1 MDRLNII
8 LDSDVSNEADDLFAI
23 IYLLKSNI
31 FNVKAITIAP
41 FKHSKWNGTV
51 AESVDASYK
60 EACKLYDYLG
70 IHDYSNILKGSRDY
84 FKNGY
89 IEETDAIKK
98 MYEIIK
104 ESDKTYIL
112 AIGCL
117 TNVAVL
123 LNNHPEVINKIE
135 VIWLGSNFLFGDN
148 QDFNFKQDVD
158 AVRYVFSSKIKLTVI
173 PCSPITSNL
182 LMSIYELKYELKSGN
197 ELNDYLID
205 RFYDRP
211 WGPHRRWPLWDISAV
226 AYMIN
231 KSWFKTMD
239 VYAPEIGND
248 NKFIFVRSDHK
259 ITFVRDLKANLI
271 LDNMFEVL
279 NGDETK

>member
-104 ESDKTYIL
+104 ECDKTYIL

-182 LMSIYELKYELKSGN
+182 LMSIYELKYKLKSGN

-279 NGDETK
+279 NGDEIK

>member
-70 IHDYSNILKGSRDY
+70 IHDYSNILKGSKDY

-104 ESDKTYIL
+104 ECDKTYIL

-117 TNVAVL
+117 TNIAVL

-211 WGPHRRWPLWDISAV
+211 WGPHRRWPLWDISVV

-279 NGDETK
+279 NGDEIK

>member
-279 NGDETK
+279 NGDEIK

>member
-70 IHDYSNILKGSRDY
+70 IYDYSNILKGSRDY

-104 ESDKTYIL
+104 ECDKTYIL

-279 NGDETK
+279 NGDEIK

>member
-70 IHDYSNILKGSRDY
+70 IHDYSNILKGSKDY

-104 ESDKTYIL
+104 ECDKTYIL

-182 LMSIYELKYELKSGN
+182 LMSIYELNMNLKVEMN
-197 ELNDYLID
+197 
-205 RFYDRP
+205 
-211 WGPHRRWPLWDISAV
+211 
-226 AYMIN
+226 
-231 KSWFKTMD
+231 
-239 VYAPEIGND
+239 
-248 NKFIFVRSDHK
+248 
-259 ITFVRDLKANLI
+259 
-271 LDNMFEVL
+271 
-279 NGDETK
+279 

>member
-70 IHDYSNILKGSRDY
+70 IHYYSNILKGSKDY

-104 ESDKTYIL
+104 ECDKTYIL

-117 TNVAVL
+117 TNIAVL

-279 NGDETK
+279 NGDEIK

>member
-8 LDSDVSNEADDLFAI
+8 LDSDVSNESDDLFAI

-104 ESDKTYIL
+104 ECDKTYIL

-279 NGDETK
+279 NGDEIK

>member
-70 IHDYSNILKGSRDY
+70 IHDYSNILKGSKDY

-104 ESDKTYIL
+104 ECDKTYIL

-117 TNVAVL
+117 TNIAVL

-279 NGDETK
+279 NGDEIK

>member
-70 IHDYSNILKGSRDY
+70 IHYYSNILKGSKDY
-84 FKNGY
+84 FKNGF

-104 ESDKTYIL
+104 ECDKTYIL

-117 TNVAVL
+117 TNIAVL

-279 NGDETK
+279 NGDEIK

>member
-104 ESDKTYIL
+104 ECDKTYIL

-182 LMSIYELKYELKSGN
+182 LMSIYELKHELKSGN

-279 NGDETK
+279 NGDEIK

>member
-158 AVRYVFSSKIKLTVI
+158 AVRYAFSSKIKLTVI

-279 NGDETK
+279 NGDEIK

>member
-1 MDRLNII
+1 MNKLNII

-104 ESDKTYIL
+104 ECDKTYIL

-211 WGPHRRWPLWDISAV
+211 WGPHRRWPLWDISVV

-231 KSWFKTMD
+231 KNWFKTMD
-239 VYAPEIGND
+239 IYAPEIGND

-279 NGDETK
+279 NGDEIK

>member
-104 ESDKTYIL
+104 ECDKTYIL

-279 NGDETK
+279 NGDEIK

>member
-1 MDRLNII
+1 MNKPNVI
-8 LDSDVSNEADDLFAI
+8 LDSDVCNEADDLFAI
-23 IYLLKSNI
+23 AYLLKSNM

-41 FKHSKWNGTV
+41 FKHSMWKGSV
-51 AESVDASYK
+51 AESIDASYK

-70 IHDYSNILKGSRDY
+70 IHDYTTIVKGSRDY

-89 IEETDAIKK
+89 EEETDAIKR
-98 MYEIIK
+98 MFEIIK
-104 ESDKTYIL
+104 ECDKTYIL

-117 TNVAVL
+117 TNVAILVKH
-123 LNNHPEVINKIE
+123 HPEVINKIE
-135 VIWLGSNFLFGDN
+135 LIWLGSNFLFGDN

-158 AVRYVFSSKIKLTVI
+158 AVRYVFSSKVKMTVI

-197 ELNDYLID
+197 ALNDYLID
-205 RFYDRP
+205 KFYDRP

-231 KSWFKTMD
+231 KKWFKTMNIC
-239 VYAPEIGND
+239 APEIGED
-248 NKFIFVRSDHK
+248 NKFIFVKSDHE
-259 ITFVRDLKANLI
+259 ITFVRGLNANLI

-279 NGDETK
+279 KKDNVE

>member
-104 ESDKTYIL
+104 ECDKTYIL

-211 WGPHRRWPLWDISAV
+211 WGPHRRWPLWDISVV

-279 NGDETK
+279 NGDEIK

>member
-8 LDSDVSNEADDLFAI
+8 LDSDVSNESDDLFAI

-104 ESDKTYIL
+104 ECDKTYIL

-259 ITFVRDLKANLI
+259 ITFVRDMKANLI

-279 NGDETK
+279 NGDEIK

>member
-104 ESDKTYIL
+104 ECDKTYIL

-117 TNVAVL
+117 TNIAVL

-279 NGDETK
+279 NGDEIK

>member
-104 ESDKTYIL
+104 ECDKTYIL

-211 WGPHRRWPLWDISAV
+211 WGPHRRWPLWDISVV

-239 VYAPEIGND
+239 IYAPEIGND

-279 NGDETK
+279 NGDEIK